1 MLHEPHHS
9 HANAER
15 VRDRGDRHVA
25 VRAKLHL
32 ECAGLMNGDI
42 ETVLRILQAE
52 EPDDAAAA
60 LLMGTNSAA
69 VLTDLIQSDSVEVA
83 VKAASLAGHVESAGA
98 DAAPR
103 LALSHANPQ
112 VRGAAAAAL
121 RRQPDLAAVLIADAL
136 ADTDLAFGS
145 GLCARCGR

>member
-60 LLMGTNSAA
+60 LLMGRTRPLSS
-69 VLTDLIQSDSVEVA
+69 LTSSNPT
-83 VKAASLAGHVESAGA
+83 ASRS
-98 DAAPR
+98 P
-103 LALSHANPQ
+103 
-112 VRGAAAAAL
+112 
-121 RRQPDLAAVLIADAL
+121 
-136 ADTDLAFGS
+136 
-145 GLCARCGR
+145 